1 MGELGVLLRQR
12 IRRDWL
18 QLTLWIVGT
27 ALMAFAG
34 YAGVS
39 QSYATLADRQNILAA
54 ALANPVILMFRGL
67 PSGTSEG
74 AFLAFEVLPWL
85 ALLAALMSTFLAV
98 RHTRGDEE
106 AGRAELVWATPAG
119 RRLPTI
125 ATILHGILANVAL
138 AVLTTVALIGTGLPA
153 AGSLLAGTAAAS
165 CGIAFLGIGLLAAQ
179 LMRTSRGAN
188 SLTVW
193 VLVATFLIRGIGNA
207 AGTPSDDLTS
217 MTSAWPA
224 WLSPFGWAEQTRPYD
239 SDLVWPML
247 LGVGFGLVLAV
258 ASVALQSL
266 RDIDASFVAE
276 RPGRTSAR
284 PALSSPHALVWRLTS
299 GSIVGWAIGGA
310 ITGILATTLS
320 GLVDQISGEN
330 PAVADILKK
339 IGGATGGL
347 DEVVVTV
354 FFTLLGILAACCAVQ
369 TVVRARQEEAHGTA
383 EAVLATPVGR
393 VRWLADFVIVG
404 VVAVVIVV
412 VAAMLAGWVGIWSNG
427 GDDSLYR
434 IVAVAG
440 LGQAVAGAIFAVLT
454 ALVFVLLPRAT
465 TAVAWSLVLLA
476 ALLGMFGPLFGLPE
490 WSANLSPFAVTP
502 VVGGSGVDVRGLWW
516 LLLALVAG
524 GGAALALMRRRELAP
539 GA

>member
-1 MGELGVLLRQR
+1 MSAFGVLLRQR
-12 IRRDWL
+12 LRRDRL

-125 ATILHGILANVAL
+125 ATIVHGILANVVL
-138 AVLTTVALIGTGLPA
+138 AALTTLALIPTGLPA
-153 AGSLLAGTAAAS
+153 GGSLLTGAAAAS

-179 LMRTSRGAN
+179 FMRTSRGAN

-224 WLSPFGWAEQTRPYD
+224 WLSP
-239 SDLVWPML
+239 
-247 LGVGFGLVLAV
+247 
-258 ASVALQSL
+258 
-266 RDIDASFVAE
+266 
-276 RPGRTSAR
+276 SAGSSR
-284 PALSSPHALVWRLTS
+284 PARTTPISSGRCCSGSVSGSRSPVPPSPCSRCATSMPVSSRSASAGSRHDRPSPRPTPWCGGSPPARSWAGRSEAPSRASSP
-299 GSIVGWAIGGA
+299 
-310 ITGILATTLS
+310 
-320 GLVDQISGEN
+320 
-330 PAVADILKK
+330 
-339 IGGATGGL
+339 
-347 DEVVVTV
+347 
-354 FFTLLGILAACCAVQ
+354 
-369 TVVRARQEEAHGTA
+369 
-383 EAVLATPVGR
+383 
-393 VRWLADFVIVG
+393 
-404 VVAVVIVV
+404 
-412 VAAMLAGWVGIWSNG
+412 
-427 GDDSLYR
+427 
-434 IVAVAG
+434 
-440 LGQAVAGAIFAVLT
+440 
-454 ALVFVLLPRAT
+454 PR
-465 TAVAWSLVLLA
+465 
-476 ALLGMFGPLFGLPE
+476 
-490 WSANLSPFAVTP
+490 
-502 VVGGSGVDVRGLWW
+502 
-516 LLLALVAG
+516 
-524 GGAALALMRRRELAP
+524 
-539 GA
+539 